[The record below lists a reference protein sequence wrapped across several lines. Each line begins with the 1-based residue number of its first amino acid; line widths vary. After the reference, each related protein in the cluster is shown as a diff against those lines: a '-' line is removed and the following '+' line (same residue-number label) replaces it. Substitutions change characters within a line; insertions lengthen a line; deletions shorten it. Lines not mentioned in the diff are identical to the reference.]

1 MNGFIP
7 LNKPVGISS
16 QQAVSRVKKILDCK
30 KAGHTGT
37 LDPAASGLLLIALG
51 RATRLSEYFLD
62 GDKGYRAEVAF
73 GQATDTGD
81 REGQVIDQVQD
92 FLIPAPRIEAALQE
106 FQGKIRQ
113 RPPQASA
120 LKIDGQRAYTLF
132 RQGLNPQMP
141 WREVFIH
148 SLKIVGE
155 SVDISPAN
163 PVLTLDIVCSK
174 GTYIRS
180 LAEDIGRALGLPAH
194 LASLVRTQLS
204 QISLAQAASFADLER
219 DYRPFLL
226 DMSVAVAS
234 LPRLDLK
241 EREAA
246 HFLHGRPIKHDSPFQ
261 GEIAVFSGARLL
273 GIARAHSGIIKP
285 TKVLAQE

>member
-1 MNGFIP
+1 LNGFIP

-16 QQAVSRVKKILDCK
+16 QQAVSRVKKILGCK

-51 RATRLSEYFLD
+51 KATRLSEYFLN
-62 GDKGYRAEVAF
+62 GDKGYRAEIAF

-81 REGQVIDQVQD
+81 REGRLIDGVED
-92 FLIPAPRIEAALQE
+92 FYLPAAEVEAALQG
-106 FQGKIRQ
+106 FLGRIRQ

-132 RQGLNPQMP
+132 RRGLNPEMP
-141 WREVFIH
+141 LREVFIH

-155 SVDISPAN
+155 SMDISPAN

-180 LAEDIGRALGLPAH
+180 LAVDIGRALGLPAH
-194 LASLVRTQLS
+194 LSGLVRTQLS
-204 QISLAQAASFADLER
+204 QVSLTQAASFADLER

-234 LPRLDLK
+234 LPRLDLGQ
-241 EREAA
+241 RDAA
-246 HFLHGRPIKHDSPFQ
+246 RFLHGRPIPNSSLR
-261 GEIAVFSGARLL
+261 GEVAVFSDARLL
-273 GIARAHSGIIKP
+273 GIARVESGLIKP